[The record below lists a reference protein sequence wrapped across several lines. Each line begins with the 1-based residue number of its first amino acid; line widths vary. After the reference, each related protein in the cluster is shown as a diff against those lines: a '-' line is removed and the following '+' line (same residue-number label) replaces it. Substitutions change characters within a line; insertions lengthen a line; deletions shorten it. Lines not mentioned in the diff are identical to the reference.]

1 MQPKLNI
8 ITKHVTCT
16 LDKYIAQEIQTL
28 LDKDVAVEDAGS
40 DEIMNTF
47 TVDFGDGIQVDINF
61 INTDS
66 GPYLDAIL
74 FNQGSEVYVAEP
86 SWQLVGEYDL
96 MFGDTQYILTIKEK
110 Q

>member
-8 ITKHVTCT
+8 VTKHITCT
-16 LDKYIAQEIQTL
+16 LNKDIVQEIQAL

-47 TVDFGDGIQVDINF
+47 TVDFGDGIQADINF
-61 INTDS
+61 INTDN

-74 FNQGSEVYVAEP
+74 FNQGSEVFVLEP
-86 SWQLVGEYDL
+86 SYMLVGEYPFT
-96 MFGDTQYILTIKEK
+96 FGDTTYILTIKEE
-110 Q
+110 